1 MLTRIIILL
10 VVIGAVVAFAWYMR
24 WRSQKASEQG
34 VVLKHFPL
42 GKVGVVAI
50 TTDDCVQCER
60 LQKPALKRLQAQR
73 DDIEVVWRT
82 VDQEPELVKE
92 LGIMTVPSTLV
103 RDANGKVVKVN
114 LGYVDDRVLMQQLA
128 LVSAPPHCA

>member
-1 MLTRIIILL
+1 MLTRILILL
-10 VVIGAVVAFAWYMR
+10 VVVAAVAAFAWYMR

-34 VVLKHFPL
+34 VVLDHFPL

-82 VDQEPELVKE
+82 VNQEPQLVKE

-103 RDANGKVVKVN
+103 RDASGKVVKVN
-114 LGYVDDRVLMQQLA
+114 LGYVDDRVLMQQLS

>member
-1 MLTRIIILL
+1 MFTRIVILL
-10 VVIGAVVAFAWYMR
+10 IVLAAVAIFAWYMR
-24 WRSQKASEQG
+24 WRSQKAGEQG
-34 VVLKHFPL
+34 MILKHFPL
-42 GKVGVVAI
+42 GKVGVIAI
-50 TTDDCVQCER
+50 TTEDCIQCER
-60 LQKPALKRLQAQR
+60 LQKPALKRLQSQH
-73 DDIEVVWRT
+73 DDVEVVWRT

>member
-1 MLTRIIILL
+1 MITRIIILL
-10 VVIGAVVAFAWYMR
+10 VVVLAVAAFAWYMR
-24 WRSQKASEQG
+24 WRSQKAGSQG
-34 VVLKHFPL
+34 VTLNHFPL

-103 RDANGKVVKVN
+103 RDAQGKVVKVN
-114 LGYVDDRVLMQQLA
+114 LGYVDDRVLMQQLSI
-128 LVSAPPHCA
+128 VSAPPHCA

>member
-1 MLTRIIILL
+1 MLTRMIIVL
-10 VVIGAVVAFAWYMR
+10 VIIGAVAAFAWYMR

-34 VVLKHFPL
+34 VVLDHFPL
-42 GKVGVVAI
+42 GKVGIVAI

-60 LQKPALKRLQAQR
+60 LQKPALKRLQDQR
-73 DDIEVVWRT
+73 NDIEVVWRT

-103 RDANGKVVKVN
+103 RDAQGKVVKVN
-114 LGYVDDRVLMQQLA
+114 LGYVDDRVLMQQLSI
-128 LVSAPPHCA
+128 VSAPPHCA

>member
-10 VVIGAVVAFAWYMR
+10 IVVAAVAAFAWYMR

-34 VVLKHFPL
+34 VVLDHFPL

-73 DDIEVVWRT
+73 NDIEVVWRT

-103 RDANGKVVKVN
+103 RDASGKVVKVN
-114 LGYVDDRVLMQQLA
+114 LGYVDDRVLMQQLS

>member
-1 MLTRIIILL
+1 MITRIIILL
-10 VVIGAVVAFAWYMR
+10 IVVLAVAAFAWYMR
-24 WRSQKASEQG
+24 WRSQKAGAQG
-34 VVLKHFPL
+34 VTINHFPL

-73 DDIEVVWRT
+73 GDIEVVWRT

-103 RDANGKVVKVN
+103 RDAHGKVVKVN
-114 LGYVDDRVLMQQLA
+114 LGYVDDRVLMQQLSI
-128 LVSAPPHCA
+128 VSAPPHCA